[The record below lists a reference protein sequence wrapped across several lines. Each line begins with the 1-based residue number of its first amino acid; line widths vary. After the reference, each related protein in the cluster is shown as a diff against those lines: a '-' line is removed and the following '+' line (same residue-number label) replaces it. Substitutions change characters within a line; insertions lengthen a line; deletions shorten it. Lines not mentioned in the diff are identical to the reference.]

1 MMLELEKKVYI
12 YSVESIGYAR
22 SLEKLAE
29 QSELAVQ
36 FREAAGRIYTLLT
49 DALEAEEN
57 QELANLFRE
66 SHSRASES
74 RKYLEQTRSEDAGL
88 QEKKKELATLI
99 DDILARMDEV
109 EQRLIY

>member
-22 SLEKLAE
+22 SIEKLNE
-29 QSELAVQ
+29 DSSLAGK
-36 FREAAGRIYTLLT
+36 FREAAGRVYTLLT

-66 SHSRASES
+66 SRSLASES
-74 RKYLEQTRSEDAGL
+74 RKYLEQTHVEDAAL
-88 QEKKKELATLI
+88 KEKKKELTALV
-99 DDILARMDEV
+99 DDILERMDAI